1 MVKGLGAGMDD
12 DFPGPALWGPVLPTP
27 SIPHPSND
35 ILTPA
40 LHFTTLSPAPD
51 WEVTKMP
58 AACRVSATVFILGSG
73 RAL

>member
-35 ILTPA
+35 VLTPA
-40 LHFTTLSPAPD
+40 LHFTTLSP
-51 WEVTKMP
+51 THH
-58 AACRVSATVFILGSG
+58 G
-73 RAL
+73 R